1 MPFWAYLVGIPC
13 FGLLILVHE
22 AGHYLAARWNGIAV
36 AEFAIGWG
44 PRIWGFEAGGTVWNL
59 RAIPL
64 GGYVRW
70 HEEGAQAFAQA
81 PVRARFWALVSG
93 PLANLLLTWLAL
105 LVLFGPVLGWGWAAV
120 PMSLKIIGM
129 QTSEWLTA
137 IGGLFHGAGVN
148 LQGPVGIAHM
158 AAQQAALGPE
168 QLLFFASFL
177 SLNLAL
183 FNLLP
188 FPALDGGRLCFLG
201 LERIRRQALD
211 PHVEGWIHAG
221 GFLLMMLLALAT
233 TVKDLLA

>member
-1 MPFWAYLVGIPC
+1 MPFWAYLVAVPC

-22 AGHYLAARWNGIAV
+22 AGHYLAARLNGIAV
-36 AEFAIGWG
+36 AEFAVGWG
-44 PRIWGFEAGGTVWNL
+44 PRIAGFVAGGTAWNL

-70 HEEGAQAFAQA
+70 HEDGEAAFARA
-81 PVRARFWALVSG
+81 PVLARFWALVSG
-93 PLANLLLTWLAL
+93 PLANLLLTFL
-105 LVLFGPVLGWGWAAV
+105 LLLILFGPVLGWGWAAV
-120 PMSLKIIGM
+120 PMSARMIGA
-129 QTSEWLTA
+129 QGSEWLSA
-137 IGGLFHGAGVN
+137 IAGLFQGAGVD
-148 LQGPVGIAHM
+148 LQGPVGITQM
-158 AAQQAALGPE
+158 AAEQAALGLE
-168 QLLFFASFL
+168 QLLFFASLL

-201 LERIRRQALD
+201 LERVRRQALD

-221 GFLLMMLLALAT
+221 GFLLMMALALAT